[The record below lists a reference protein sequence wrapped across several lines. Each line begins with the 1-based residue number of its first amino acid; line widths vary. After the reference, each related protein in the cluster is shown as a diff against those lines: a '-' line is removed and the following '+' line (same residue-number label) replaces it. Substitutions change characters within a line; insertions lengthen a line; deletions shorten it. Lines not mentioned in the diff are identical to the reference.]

1 MKFIWPGTLW
11 LLLVVPVLV
20 FTYVLLLRRRRHAA
34 VRYASLS
41 LIRQAM
47 TPGHQV
53 RRHIPPLLFLL
64 AMTAAILAMA
74 RPTARVTLPSL
85 QQTIILAVDV
95 SLSMGA
101 TDVDPNRLTAAQA
114 AAKAFVEERPADVR
128 IGLVAFG
135 GSAMLVQPPTND
147 REDLVAAIGRFQ
159 LQRGTAT
166 GSALYAALAALLP
179 GAGIDLDLPDFKGG
193 PLRDSSRDS
202 IPDST
207 RKAARQL
214 FTDVAPGSFK
224 SGAIILMS
232 DGRRTVGPDP
242 LDAAR
247 MAAERGVRVFTVG
260 FGTKE
265 GAVVGGEGWS
275 IYVRLDE
282 ETLQAIADITRG
294 AYFHAGTAE
303 DLKKVYRDLNSRFV
317 LERKDLEITFLFAA
331 AAAVLLLASAGLS
344 LLWFNSLPRA
354 V

>member
-1 MKFIWPGTLW
+1 MKFIWPDTLW

-20 FTYVLLLRRRRHAA
+20 FIYVLLLRRRKRAA
-34 VRYASLS
+34 IRYASLS
-41 LIRQAM
+41 LIRQAL
-47 TPGHQV
+47 TPVHQV
-53 RRHIPPLLFLL
+53 RRHIPPILFLL
-64 AMTAAILAMA
+64 AMIAAILAMA
-74 RPTARVTLPSL
+74 RPATRITLPSL

-135 GSAMLVQPPTND
+135 GSAVLVQAPTD
-147 REDLVAAIGRFQ
+147 SRDDLVAAIGRFQ

-179 GAGIDLDLPDFKGG
+179 GAGIDLESPDFKGG
-193 PLRDSSRDS
+193 PLRDFARDAV
-202 IPDST
+202 PDST
-207 RKAARQL
+207 RKLERRKFAP
-214 FTDVAPGSFK
+214 VAPGSFN

-247 MAAERGVRVFTVG
+247 MAAEHGIRVFTVG
-260 FGTKE
+260 FGTRE
-265 GAVVGGEGWS
+265 GATVGGEGWS

-303 DLKKVYRDLNSRFV
+303 DLKKVYRDLNARLV
-317 LERKDLEITFLFAA
+317 LERKDLEIGFLFAA

-344 LLWFNSLPRA
+344 LLWFNPLR
-354 V
+354 